1 MSLPNINDLV
11 EGRNLQID
19 NREVHEALGE
29 VNVTRRGQQLDIVA
43 TILLNPQDEAEGWQT
58 GVAVDASYSMSLV
71 YGGKQAYIIRPFTAE
86 EEEKYKNLGLL
97 KCTCQDGKEIQSI
110 LPEGIEIM
118 ENDKVLKV
126 KDAPN
131 EVESVC
137 RKIIPMLAGQLDAD
151 GGTTVIQWALGP
163 DGSGIKVLGDY
174 TEQEAALAAYPPPDA
189 QDWGHGTRLMPAI
202 NYFMETFK
210 DAPMGFYIFITDG
223 HLDDFEE
230 VKQFTIRL
238 SHDIDEKKVNPVKLV
253 LIGVGNEIDEQQ
265 LEDLDDLPDTHDLP
279 VDVWD
284 HKIAKEMRSLMDIF
298 TEMVD
303 ENKIVAPSAEI
314 QDDSGKSIHHYTDG
328 LPAMLRFTLPATA
341 RGFRIMLPNGTCIG
355 QRILA

>member
-29 VNVTRRGQQLDIVA
+29 VNVTRRGAALDIVA

-58 GVAVDASYSMSLV
+58 GVAVDASYSMHLV
-71 YGGKQAYIIRPFTAE
+71 YGGKQSYLERPFTAE
-86 EEEKYKNLGLL
+86 EEEAYTKIGVLERFSQDGQEMYRIQPQGIELL
-97 KCTCQDGKEIQSI
+97 KARGLMKE
-110 LPEGIEIM
+110 LEE
-118 ENDKVLKV
+118 
-126 KDAPN
+126 PN

-174 TEQEAALAAYPPPDA
+174 TEQEAAWAVYPPPDA

-223 HLDDFEE
+223 RLDDFEE
-230 VKQFTIRL
+230 VKQFTIKL